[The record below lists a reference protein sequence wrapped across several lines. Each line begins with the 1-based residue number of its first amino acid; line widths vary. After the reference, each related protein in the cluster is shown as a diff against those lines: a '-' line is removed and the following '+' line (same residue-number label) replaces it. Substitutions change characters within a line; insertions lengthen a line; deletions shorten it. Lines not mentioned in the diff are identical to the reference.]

1 MFTTNLIPIMKSRKL
16 PNPLIFNKNKN
27 NLCPF
32 ITKLHFKL
40 FINHNRYPTK
50 ASKVSYGVSYLNKDT
65 V

>member
-1 MFTTNLIPIMKSRKL
+1 MKFKKL

-27 NLCPF
+27 NLYPF

-40 FINHNRYPTK
+40 LVNHNRYPTK
-50 ASKVSYGVSYLNKDT
+50 TNKVSYRMSHLNKDA